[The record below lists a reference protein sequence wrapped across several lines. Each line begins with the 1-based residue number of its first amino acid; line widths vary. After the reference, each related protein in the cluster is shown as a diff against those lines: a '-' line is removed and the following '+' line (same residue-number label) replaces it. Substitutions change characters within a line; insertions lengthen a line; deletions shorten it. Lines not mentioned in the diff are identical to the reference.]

1 MEIKHVRHVP
11 IVDTKGRFV
20 GLITH
25 RDLLSMTVSRLADID
40 ENVQDDLDRHI
51 PISKVMQTNIITA
64 DPELDVSKAI
74 AILLK
79 NQVGCLP
86 VVSKKKLIGI
96 VTEADC
102 LAFTYSLLK
111 KKIRCS
117 YPLFPKSAFSCAI
130 ESSSSRS
137 TTKSAPVSSEA
148 G

>member
-1 MEIKHVRHVP
+1 MLKVKDIMTKNVFVLYANETLDIVRSLMEIKHVRHVP

-25 RDLLSMTVSRLADID
+25 RDLLSMTVSRLAGID

-51 PISKVMQTNIITA
+51 PISKVMQKNIITA

-96 VTEADC
+96 VTEADF

-111 KKIRCS
+111 KKG
-117 YPLFPKSAFSCAI
+117 K
-130 ESSSSRS
+130 
-137 TTKSAPVSSEA
+137 V
-148 G
+148 